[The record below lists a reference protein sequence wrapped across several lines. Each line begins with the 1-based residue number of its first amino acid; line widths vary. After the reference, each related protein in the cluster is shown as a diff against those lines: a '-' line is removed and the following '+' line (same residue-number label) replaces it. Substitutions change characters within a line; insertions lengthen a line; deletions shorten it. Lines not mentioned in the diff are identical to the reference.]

1 MRFCKKY
8 SVLKYS
14 RTSRKQPPKIFIK
27 NGDGVRVEI
36 RSMGLNDLVKTAFWF
51 LWFRL
56 RLRRFDDQ
64 VKRTLSESQA
74 EAEEL
79 NQSQSVGTSL
89 VIGLSFRFCFRLWQS
104 GFTRVGR
111 KYGNFVI
118 LLTPTPSRLCLCL
131 LLWCLIFAL
140 LRLRLRF
147 RVRFRR

>member
-79 NQSQSVGTSL
+79 NQSQSAETS
-89 VIGLSFRFCFRLWQS
+89 IMISLSFRLCFRLRQS
-104 GFTRVGR
+104 GFH
-111 KYGNFVI
+111 
-118 LLTPTPSRLCLCL
+118 
-131 LLWCLIFAL
+131 
-140 LRLRLRF
+140 
-147 RVRFRR
+147 